1 MINLLTL
8 IIWWAYALLVIAKSM
23 IGLRIP
29 ETRRTTAAERYFYV
43 RNMASSSFMGGCMGN
58 LRVRRYLV
66 PVCEPIQF
74 RPPISH
80 WESGYIQP
88 QNKESAMTAPNTD
101 ASASIQNSTNNPSN
115 PNNKDILS
123 KIKNGLAESVPLI
136 ELMQATT
143 LITPRDEPLQLD
155 HMKSQGF
162 SVITNNLINKLENVR
177 LLVDQNP
184 DACSYSSKLE
194 ELIFEA
200 MGLISFVQIFQVSED
215 QLSSLHSSQ
224 LSGLYFVTQRA
235 LDCVKESQTIIEVSL
250 QSVTS
255 ALKDNNIALPEIF
268 WRLIVLENTAVF
280 LQDLV
285 RSEENENIL
294 LANRCVIVF
303 DQVLHELGE
312 SILNIT
318 NDLKDVNPNIF
329 GISKIREQLKDA
341 NNQIVT
347 LLTFL
352 LPNGHSEYVTIYKE
366 FLSTFDLSLGNVR
379 EIIKNT
385 SEELST
391 VFVEGGDLAQN
402 T

>member
-1 MINLLTL
+1 
-8 IIWWAYALLVIAKSM
+8 
-23 IGLRIP
+23 
-29 ETRRTTAAERYFYV
+29 
-43 RNMASSSFMGGCMGN
+43 
-58 LRVRRYLV
+58 
-66 PVCEPIQF
+66 
-74 RPPISH
+74 
-80 WESGYIQP
+80 
-88 QNKESAMTAPNTD
+88 MTASNID
-101 ASASIQNSTNNPSN
+101 ASAPIQNSTNNPSN
-115 PNNKDILS
+115 EVILF
-123 KIKNGLAESVPLI
+123 KIRNGLAESVPLI
-136 ELMQATT
+136 ELIQSTT
-143 LITPRDEPLQLD
+143 LITPRGQPLQLD
-155 HMKSQGF
+155 HMKLQGF
-162 SVITNNLINKLENVR
+162 SVITNDLISKLENVR

-184 DACSYSSKLE
+184 DVCSSSSKLE

-200 MGLISFVQIFQVSED
+200 MGLISFVQIFQVSEKE
-215 QLSSLHSSQ
+215 LSSLHSSQ

-235 LDCVKESQTIIEVSL
+235 LDCVNESQAIIDASL
-250 QSVTS
+250 QSEIS
-255 ALKDNNIALPEIF
+255 ALEDNNIALPEIF
-268 WRLIVLENTAVF
+268 WRLKVLENTAVF

-318 NDLKDVNPNIF
+318 NDLEDVNSNIF
-329 GISKIREQLKDA
+329 GISKIRKQLKDA

-352 LPNGHSEYVTIYKE
+352 LPNGHNEYVTIYKE

-379 EIIKNT
+379 EIIKTT
-385 SEELST
+385 SEELSM